1 MVEAVMVV
9 RDQRIRVILSME
21 IIIEV
26 SPWIRTNRVA
36 RSPYVCNRLP
46 VSMKILLYG
55 HWRIS
60 RRNTRCVPIQGW

>member
-9 RDQRIRVILSME
+9 RDQRVRVILSME

-36 RSPYVCNRLP
+36 RSRYVCDRFP
-46 VSMKILLYG
+46 IPMKILLYG